1 MALLATYKKKTV
13 INFVEDC
20 VIPCLCHF
28 PVVFCGNFSN
38 FATDLCTM
46 IEGVKYNLLQKTKT
60 ILTEPKTSIFLNM
73 FFDLLRRNKP
83 NSNPNFTPIDPILDS

>member
-1 MALLATYKKKTV
+1 MHYRVRYSLDFDPKIRSGQV
-13 INFVEDC
+13 W
-20 VIPCLCHF
+20 
-28 PVVFCGNFSN
+28 
-38 FATDLCTM
+38 
-46 IEGVKYNLLQKTKT
+46 IEGVKYNFLQKTKT